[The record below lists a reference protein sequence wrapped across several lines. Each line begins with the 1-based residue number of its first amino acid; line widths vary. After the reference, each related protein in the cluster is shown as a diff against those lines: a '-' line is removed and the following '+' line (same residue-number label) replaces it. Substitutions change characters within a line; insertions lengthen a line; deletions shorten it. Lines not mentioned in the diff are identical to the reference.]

1 MNLNRLTC
9 ALMLA
14 LPFAAANAGVTVTP
28 LMVGYTFQD
37 TQHNNDG
44 DKGDLTNSAEIQD
57 DLFVGAALG
66 VELTPW
72 LGFEAEYN
80 QVKGDIEVG
89 GQELNGAEYK
99 QTQINGNFYVT
110 SDLITK
116 NYDSKFKP
124 YVLLGAG
131 HYKYEFDGAT
141 AAELGRAG
149 RGLTEEGTLGN
160 AGIGAFYRFN
170 DALSLRTEARA
181 TYNADEEFWN
191 YTALA
196 GLNVV
201 LGGHLKPAA
210 PVVEVEPLPE
220 PVPVPPPA
228 PRVEQETINLA
239 ADALFK
245 FNGSSVSDLLPQG
258 RATLDQVVDAVN
270 GNYTT
275 INTIDITGHTDRLG
289 SEKYNYELGMKRAQ
303 TVQQYL
309 ATRGLQTQMNVASA
323 GETQPVTTNCTGTK
337 ATAELKACLQPD
349 RRVTLQIT
357 GVKKVVVQPEQ
368 APVQ

>member
-1 MNLNRLTC
+1 MKLNHMAC
-9 ALMLA
+9 ALLLA
-14 LPFAAANAGVTVTP
+14 TPFTLANAGVTVTP
-28 LMVGYTFQD
+28 LMLGYTFQD
-37 TQHNNDG
+37 TQNNNGG
-44 DKGDLTNSAEIQD
+44 DKGNLSDRAEIQD
-57 DLFVGAALG
+57 DLFVGAAIG

-80 QVKGDIEVG
+80 QVKGDINVEG
-89 GQELNGAEYK
+89 NRLDGAQYK
-99 QTQINGNFYVT
+99 QQQINGNFYVT

-124 YVLLGAG
+124 YVLVGAG
-131 HYKYEFDGAT
+131 HYKYDFNDAT

-149 RGLTEEGTLGN
+149 RGLKEEGTLGN
-160 AGIGAFYRFN
+160 AGVGAFYRIN

-210 PVVEVEPLPE
+210 PAVEIQPVAE

-228 PRVEQETINLA
+228 PQPRVESETINLS

-258 RATLDQVVDAVN
+258 QDTLNRLVQSVTNSYV
-270 GNYTT
+270 T
-275 INTIDITGHTDRLG
+275 INNIDIVGHTDRLG

-303 TVQQYL
+303 TIQSYL
-309 ATRGLQTQMNVASA
+309 ASHGISTQMNVSSA
-323 GETQPVTTNCTGTK
+323 GESQPVTTNCTGSK

-349 RRVTLQIT
+349 RRVTLHIT
-357 GVKKVVVQPEQ
+357 GVKKVVVQPQ
-368 APVQ
+368 